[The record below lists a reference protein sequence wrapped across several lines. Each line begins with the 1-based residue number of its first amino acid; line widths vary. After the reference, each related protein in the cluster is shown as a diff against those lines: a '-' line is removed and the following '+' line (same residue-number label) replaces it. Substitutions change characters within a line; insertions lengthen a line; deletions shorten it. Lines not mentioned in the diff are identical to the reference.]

1 MTSIREGIG
10 LEEIYN
16 TYITG
21 KMVNNIKKYKN
32 QNNTPFDNYVNNLGE
47 GPYVAYKEL
56 MEICMPLLTIEKF
69 TDFVD
74 FETYKGNIDK
84 IENKFNDYFKQIMT
98 YNQLKKYVDYL
109 LYNIKNPYG
118 LDDFKSSLN
127 EINKTYTK
135 TIL

>member
-1 MTSIREGIG
+1 
-10 LEEIYN
+10 
-16 TYITG
+16 
-21 KMVNNIKKYKN
+21 
-32 QNNTPFDNYVNNLGE
+32 
-47 GPYVAYKEL
+47 
-56 MEICMPLLTIEKF
+56 
-69 TDFVD
+69 
-74 FETYKGNIDK
+74 
-84 IENKFNDYFKQIMT
+84 MT